1 MRFAFT
7 EDQLLF
13 RDTVAE
19 FFIKECP
26 PEKVRWAWE
35 DTVGRD
41 EAVWS
46 GLAEMGVI
54 GLTVPETFGGMGMN
68 EIDLLPILTEAG
80 RSAYPGPLVETV
92 AVAAPLLAEVAPA
105 AVADVWLPRIAE
117 GSAVVT
123 VQLDGQ
129 PYVNDM
135 HIAQLL
141 IAQRDDRLFA
151 IPADRVRTTAQV
163 SVDGARRP
171 FSVEWDEADAELLAS
186 GEAGLQAANRAFD
199 RGAVA
204 TAAQLIGLSEQMI
217 AMTVGYVV
225 DRKQFG
231 VPIASFQALRHRLAD
246 MKMQLELARSMSYYA
261 SLKLHTPEAERR
273 QAVARARYQLGNAMR
288 FVGQSAVQLHGGIG
302 VTDEYIVSHYFKKL
316 THRLRVYR
324 MRAAPSRGRT
334 KSILSRSR
342 WFKPWTTA
350 PRLRVD

>member
-35 DTVGRD
+35 DSVGRD

-54 GLTVPETFGGMGMN
+54 GLTVPEAFGGMGMN

-231 VPIASFQALRHRLAD
+231 VPIGSFQAVKHHLAD
-246 MKMQLELARSMSYYA
+246 AELKVSFARPVVWAAAYA
-261 SLKLHTPEAERR
+261 LASESTT
-273 QAVARARYQLGNAMR
+273 VAREVSMAKCFASDAAEVVARKALQTHGAIGYTTEHDLHFWLKRSWALASSWGDAMW
-288 FVGQSAVQLHGGIG
+288 
-302 VTDEYIVSHYFKKL
+302 
-316 THRLRVYR
+316 HRRRV
-324 MRAAPSRGRT
+324 AH
-334 KSILSRSR
+334 IL
-342 WFKPWTTA
+342 
-350 PRLRVD
+350 LDD